1 MTGRIYAE
9 PLTVALC
16 HTKMETLQS
25 IKRKIQTAKENQLT
39 EINIS
44 RRGLEH
50 FPPELLELTHLTTLI
65 LSNNYLTSLPESIGQ
80 MINLSNLDLHN
91 NQLTT
96 LPKSFG
102 QLTNLTTLN
111 LYNNK
116 LTTLPESFGN
126 LTNLIEL
133 DLRENNLK
141 MLPESFGQM
150 TNLTTLNLT
159 ANQLTAL
166 PESLI
171 RFMNVLPN
179 FTTLNL
185 TTNQL
190 TALPESFI
198 RFMNALPNLTT
209 LNLTSPQLL
218 SLQESFGELH
228 NLTTL
233 DLSNS
238 QLMTLPE
245 SFGQLTNLT
254 TLNLTYNQL
263 TTLPESFGQLTNLTT
278 LYLTYNQL
286 TTLPESFDQLTK
298 LRELRLYGNPIT
310 TPPPDIVTKGIDAIR
325 SYFKQQQEQGTI
337 PLYSAKLLLVG
348 EPGAGKTTLFQKL
361 LDPAYPVP
369 NDCEESTLGVEVH
382 SGWEFPLPN
391 NPEIT
396 FSANLWDFG
405 GQQIQYLIHHFFLS
419 TRSLYVLVAD
429 DREQRTDFD
438 YWFRIIELLGGKSPL
453 LVVLNEKNHKS
464 ISNFDRQKYRERY
477 GDFFLETRDVDFA
490 LEDGRIA
497 ALRQKIQEM
506 LAALPHVGTPLPKQW
521 PLIKAA
527 LEARRD
533 RNYIS
538 VSEYFAICRAHHI
551 TREEDQL
558 LLSGYLHDLGIILH
572 FQRDPS
578 LASTIIVNP
587 VWATKGVYQLLS
599 DTTVERNGGRFSRA
613 WLDEHWAA
621 QGYDFEERGKL
632 LALMLKDNFELCY
645 KLADAH
651 GEAYLAPQLLPAI
664 QPPFAWD
671 ERDNL
676 RFRFQ
681 YPFLPHGLLSR
692 LIVRLSDF
700 IYRED
705 GRDLIWKKGAVF
717 SRDGARAR
725 VIEDVTRREGL
736 KVIDMAVSG
745 GTARQRKEFLTW
757 LCGQLD
763 IIHKRSFASMI
774 CDEMIPCNCADCR
787 DSSEPTY
794 FEHEELKQYER
805 EGERFIKCRKNRLK
819 NVNVRGLLD
828 GVMLTRRESTGTL
841 RQRITHF
848 LKELPGLH
856 NENGWRA
863 LLLDAGLEAIIN
875 QITFNVPAGQFASL
889 VVNHLDKHG
898 TLPDGRPAL
907 AALLEKVSERIGFDK
922 QQECQQLM
930 DELIFS

>member
-1 MTGRIYAE
+1 MSEEKKIPDLKKILIVEPDKAWQKYFSEVLREQYAVYFADTYEKAISHITSTAFYLVIAQALFKE
-9 PLTVALC
+9 PYLQIRNRFKTFLTF
-16 HTKMETLQS
+16 
-25 IKRKIQTAKENQLT
+25 IQKYD
-39 EINIS
+39 
-44 RRGLEH
+44 
-50 FPPELLELTHLTTLI
+50 P
-65 LSNNYLTSLPESIGQ
+65 SLPCILFDYFE
-80 MINLSNLDLHN
+80 NSNLPSS
-91 NQLTT
+91 QM
-96 LPKSFG
+96 
-102 QLTNLTTLN
+102 
-111 LYNNK
+111 
-116 LTTLPESFGN
+116 
-126 LTNLIEL
+126 LIEL
-133 DLRENNLK
+133 GISAVISKDNVT
-141 MLPESFGQM
+141 PEH
-150 TNLTTLNLT
+150 
-159 ANQLTAL
+159 
-166 PESLI
+166 
-171 RFMNVLPN
+171 
-179 FTTLNL
+179 
-185 TTNQL
+185 
-190 TALPESFI
+190 
-198 RFMNALPNLTT
+198 
-209 LNLTSPQLL
+209 
-218 SLQESFGELH
+218 LQEIIEKAIVQKE
-228 NLTTL
+228 N
-233 DLSNS
+233 
-238 QLMTLPE
+238 
-245 SFGQLTNLT
+245 
-254 TLNLTYNQL
+254 
-263 TTLPESFGQLTNLTT
+263 
-278 LYLTYNQL
+278 YLRQI
-286 TTLPESFDQLTK
+286 E
-298 LRELRLYGNPIT
+298 
-310 TPPPDIVTKGIDAIR
+310 
-325 SYFKQQQEQGTI
+325 EQGTT
-337 PLYSAKLLLVG
+337 PLYSAKMLIVG
-348 EPGAGKTTLFQKL
+348 EPGAGKTTLLRKL

-369 NDCEESTLGVEVH
+369 NQCEESTLGVEVH
-382 SGWEFPLPN
+382 SGWEFPLAKQPD
-391 NPEIT
+391 IT

-464 ISNFDRQKYRERY
+464 ISNFDRQKYRDRY

-490 LEDGRIA
+490 HEDGRIA

-506 LAALPHVGTPLPKQW
+506 LAALPHVGAPLPKQW

-527 LEARRD
+527 LEAQRE
-533 RNYIS
+533 RNHIP
-538 VSEYFAICRAHHI
+538 VSEYFAICRDHRI
-551 TREEDQL
+551 TREADQL

-613 WLDEHWAA
+613 WLDEHWAT

-645 KLADAH
+645 TLADAR

-681 YPFLPHGLLSR
+681 YPFLPTGILSR

-700 IYRED
+700 IYNDGQRE
-705 GRDLIWKKGAVF
+705 LIWKQGAVF

-745 GTARQRKEFLTW
+745 GAARQRKEFLTQIRGE
-757 LCGQLD
+757 LG
-763 IIHKRSFASMI
+763 IIHQRSFASMI

-805 EGERFIKCRKNRLK
+805 EGERYIKCRKNRLK
-819 NVNVRGLLD
+819 NVDVRGLLD
-828 GVMLTRRESTGTL
+828 GVMLTRRDSWENSGTIL
-841 RQRITHF
+841 QRAASF
-848 LKELPGLH
+848 LKSVPSLD
-856 NENGWRA
+856 NEPGWRA
-863 LLLDAGLEAIIN
+863 LLLEAGLKAIIP

-907 AALLEKVSERIGFDK
+907 AALLEAASLPQRVGLEK

>member
-1 MTGRIYAE
+1 MSEEMKKSDLKKILIVEPNKDWQKYFSEVLRKQYAVYFADNYE
-9 PLTVALC
+9 KAISHITSTAFYLVIVQALFEKTYLQIGNRFKTFLTF
-16 HTKMETLQS
+16 
-25 IKRKIQTAKENQLT
+25 IQK
-39 EINIS
+39 
-44 RRGLEH
+44 H
-50 FPPELLELTHLTTLI
+50 DP
-65 LSNNYLTSLPESIGQ
+65 SLPCILFDFFE
-80 MINLSNLDLHN
+80 NSNLPDS
-91 NQLTT
+91 QM
-96 LPKSFG
+96 
-102 QLTNLTTLN
+102 
-111 LYNNK
+111 
-116 LTTLPESFGN
+116 
-126 LTNLIEL
+126 LIEL
-133 DLRENNLK
+133 GISAVISK
-141 MLPESFGQM
+141 H
-150 TNLTTLNLT
+150 
-159 ANQLTAL
+159 
-166 PESLI
+166 
-171 RFMNVLPN
+171 NV
-179 FTTLNL
+179 T
-185 TTNQL
+185 
-190 TALPESFI
+190 EEH
-198 RFMNALPNLTT
+198 
-209 LNLTSPQLL
+209 
-218 SLQESFGELH
+218 LQEIIEKAIVQKE
-228 NLTTL
+228 N
-233 DLSNS
+233 
-238 QLMTLPE
+238 
-245 SFGQLTNLT
+245 
-254 TLNLTYNQL
+254 
-263 TTLPESFGQLTNLTT
+263 
-278 LYLTYNQL
+278 YLRQI
-286 TTLPESFDQLTK
+286 E
-298 LRELRLYGNPIT
+298 
-310 TPPPDIVTKGIDAIR
+310 
-325 SYFKQQQEQGTI
+325 EQGTT
-337 PLYSAKLLLVG
+337 PLYSAKMLIVG
-348 EPGAGKTTLFQKL
+348 EPGAGKTTLLRKL
-361 LDPAYPVP
+361 LYPAYPVP
-369 NDCEESTLGVEVH
+369 NQCEESTLGVEVH

-405 GQQIQYLIHHFFLS
+405 GQQIQYLLHHFFLS

-438 YWFRIIELLGGKSPL
+438 YWFRIIEMLGGGSPL
-453 LVVLNEKNHKS
+453 LLVLNEKNHKS

-490 LEDGRIA
+490 NEDGRIA
-497 ALRQKIQEM
+497 ALRGKIQEM

-527 LEARRD
+527 LEAQRE
-533 RNYIS
+533 RNHIP
-538 VSEYFAICRAHHI
+538 VSEYFVICRAHRI
-551 TREEDQL
+551 TREDDQL
-558 LLSGYLHDLGIILH
+558 LLSGYLHNLGIILH
-572 FQRDPS
+572 FQHDPS
-578 LASTIIVNP
+578 LSSTIIVNP
-587 VWATKGVYQLLS
+587 VWTTKGVYQLLS

-681 YPFLPHGLLSR
+681 YPFLPHGLMSR

-745 GTARQRKEFLTW
+745 GTSRQRKEFLTRI
-757 LCGQLD
+757 CGQLD

-794 FEHEELKQYER
+794 FEHEELRQYER

-819 NVNVRGLLD
+819 NVDVRGLLD
-828 GVMLTRRESTGTL
+828 GVMLTRRDSWENSGTIL
-841 RQRITHF
+841 QRAASF
-848 LKELPGLH
+848 LKSVPGLD

-863 LLLDAGLEAIIN
+863 LLLDAGLEAIIH
-875 QITFNVPAGQFASL
+875 QITFNVPTGQFASL

-907 AALLEKVSERIGFDK
+907 AALLEAASQPQRVGVDK

-930 DELIFS
+930 DEL

>member
-1 MTGRIYAE
+1 MEAPQQLLGISQAAKKWQIKELNLSYEGAVEIPPEFFELNQLEILDLRDNNISSLSE
-9 PLTVALC
+9 SISQLTNLVALD
-16 HTKMETLQS
+16 L
-25 IKRKIQTAKENQLT
+25 
-39 EINIS
+39 
-44 RRGLEH
+44 G
-50 FPPELLELTHLTTLI
+50 
-65 LSNNYLTSLPESIGQ
+65 NNKLMALPES
-80 MINLSNLDLHN
+80 LS
-91 NQLTT
+91 
-96 LPKSFG
+96 
-102 QLTNLTTLN
+102 QLTNLTTLDLRHN
-111 LYNNK
+111 QLTRLPESFGK
-116 LTTLPESFGN
+116 LTNLTTLYLSDNHLKTLPESF
-126 LTNLIEL
+126 TQ
-133 DLRENNLK
+133 LR
-141 MLPESFGQM
+141 
-150 TNLTTLNLT
+150 NLTTL
-159 ANQLTAL
+159 
-166 PESLI
+166 
-171 RFMNVLPN
+171 VLN
-179 FTTLNL
+179 D
-185 TTNQL
+185 NQL
-190 TALPESFI
+190 TALPESF
-198 RFMNALPNLTT
+198 
-209 LNLTSPQLL
+209 
-218 SLQESFGELH
+218 
-228 NLTTL
+228 
-233 DLSNS
+233 
-238 QLMTLPE
+238 
-245 SFGQLTNLT
+245 
-254 TLNLTYNQL
+254 Y
-263 TTLPESFGQLTNLTT
+263 
-278 LYLTYNQL
+278 
-286 TTLPESFDQLTK
+286 QLTK
-298 LRELRLYGNPIT
+298 LTVLGLYGNPIT
-310 TPPPDIVTKGIDAIR
+310 TPPPDIVKKGIDAIR
-325 SYFKQQQEQGTI
+325 SYFQQQQEQGTI
-337 PLYSAKLLLVG
+337 PLYSAKMLIVG
-348 EPGAGKTTLFQKL
+348 EPGAGKTTLLRKL

-369 NDCEESTLGVEVH
+369 NQCEESTLGVEVH
-382 SGWEFPLPN
+382 SGWEFPLAKQ
-391 NPEIT
+391 PEIT

-438 YWFRIIELLGGKSPL
+438 YWFRIIEMLGGGSPL

-464 ISNFDRQKYRERY
+464 ISNFDRQKYCERY
-477 GDFFLETRDVDFA
+477 GDFFLETRDVDFSH
-490 LEDGRIA
+490 EDGRIA

-506 LAALPHVGTPLPKQW
+506 LAALPHVGAPLPKQW

-527 LEARRD
+527 LEARRE
-533 RNYIS
+533 RNHIP
-538 VSEYFAICRAHHI
+538 VSEYFAICRDHRI

-676 RFRFQ
+676 RFRVQ
-681 YPFLPHGLLSR
+681 YPFLPTGILSR

-700 IYRED
+700 IHHED
-705 GRDLIWKKGAVF
+705 GRDLIWKQGAVF
-717 SRDGARAR
+717 SRDGVLAR

-745 GTARQRKEFLTW
+745 GTARQRKEFLTQIRGE
-757 LCGQLD
+757 LGV
-763 IIHKRSFASMI
+763 IHQRSFASMI

-787 DSSEPTY
+787 GSSEPTY
-794 FEHEELKQYER
+794 FEHEELRQYER

-819 NVNVRGLLD
+819 NVDVRGLLD
-828 GVMLTRRESTGTL
+828 GVMLTRRDSWENSGTIL
-841 RQRITHF
+841 QRAASF
-848 LKELPGLH
+848 LKSVPGLD

-875 QITFNVPAGQFASL
+875 QITFNVPAGQFASF

-907 AALLEKVSERIGFDK
+907 AALLEAASRRVGLEK